1 MIQSTSQSRAY
12 AAAGVFAALLA
23 VAVTL
28 PAVSHA
34 QTKLR
39 IQSAFPAKG
48 TFADNLV
55 FFAERVKVMSGGRL
69 EIEPLA
75 TGSVVPAF
83 DVLDATNK
91 KVLDG
96 AHSSSAYWVGKNRA
110 AALFGVTP
118 GGPFGMDGFDYMGWL
133 YDGGGLELYR
143 EFFQVVLKQNVVPIP
158 MTSAGPQAMGWFK
171 RPVKSWA
178 DLKGLKCRQ
187 TGISAEVFSKS
198 GMATVNI
205 PGNEILAAGERGVI
219 DCAEW
224 VGPSDDMLIGFHT
237 VWKHFYT
244 QSLHD
249 LSLLEILING
259 DVWKSLS
266 PDLQA
271 IMQAAAIEATLRS
284 QNRRNRLDA
293 AALVELKNEAR
304 RHCPSHARRYPEE
317 DARELGRDRQGGGGE
332 EPVLRQGVR
341 VAARLRLPGG
351 HIAPHYGPTLQLHR
365 RLLLAGE
372 EVATGKRGRP
382 ARDARVL
389 SCRIPQRLAPADG
402 RARRCRQACT
412 RAARPRRGTSPAG

>member
-1 MIQSTSQSRAY
+1 MKRLLFAGLV
-12 AAAGVFAALLA
+12 AAAL
-23 VAVTL
+23 VA
-28 PAVSHA
+28 PAQA
-34 QTKLR
+34 QTKMR
-39 IQSAFPAKG
+39 MQSAFPPKG

-55 FFAERVKVMSGGRL
+55 FFAERVKAMSGGRL
-69 EIEPLA
+69 EVVPLA

-83 DVLDATNK
+83 DVLEATHK

-96 AHSSSAYWVGKNRA
+96 AHSSSAYWVGRNRA

-133 YDGGGLELYR
+133 YDGGGMELYR
-143 EFFQVVLKQNVVPIP
+143 EMFQGVLKQNVVPIP
-158 MTSAGPQAMGWFK
+158 MTSAGPQALGWFK

-244 QSLHD
+244 QSSHD

-259 DVWKSLS
+259 DVWKGLS

-271 IMQAAAIEATLRS
+271 IVQAGAIEATLRS

-293 AALVELKNEAR
+293 EALVELQTKHGVTVHRTPPDVLKKMLESWDAIAKDEAAKNPFFKKVYDSQRTYA
-304 RHCPSHARRYPEE
+304 SK
-317 DARELGRDRQGGGGE
+317 
-332 EPVLRQGVR
+332 VVSS
-341 VAARLRLPGG
+341 RLVTAPPYQA
-351 HIAPHYGPTLQLHR
+351 IAEHYW
-365 RLLLAGE
+365 
-372 EVATGKRGRP
+372 
-382 ARDARVL
+382 
-389 SCRIPQRLAPADG
+389 PQKK
-402 RARRCRQACT
+402 
-412 RAARPRRGTSPAG
+412 

>member
-1 MIQSTSQSRAY
+1 MKTL
-12 AAAGVFAALLA
+12 LLA
-23 VAVTL
+23 MLLALAV
-28 PAVSHA
+28 PGVSQA

-39 IQSAFPAKG
+39 MQSAFPPKG

-55 FFAERVKVMSGGRL
+55 FFAERVKAMSGGRL
-69 EIEPLA
+69 EIVPLA

-83 DVLDATNK
+83 DVLDATHK

-133 YDGGGLELYR
+133 YDGGGMELYR
-143 EFFQVVLKQNVVPIP
+143 ELFQGVLKQNVVPIP
-158 MTSAGPQAMGWFK
+158 MTSAGPQALGWFK

-244 QSLHD
+244 QSSHD

-259 DVWKSLS
+259 DVWKGLG

-271 IMQAAAIEATLRS
+271 IVQAAAAEATLRS

-293 AALVELKNEAR
+293 AALVEMKTKHGVTVHRTPNDILKKMLVAWDGIAKEEAAKNPFFR
-304 RHCPSHARRYPEE
+304 KVYESQRAYASQVVTSRLTTAPPYQVIAEHYWPE
-317 DARELGRDRQGGGGE
+317 
-332 EPVLRQGVR
+332 
-341 VAARLRLPGG
+341 
-351 HIAPHYGPTLQLHR
+351 
-365 RLLLAGE
+365 
-372 EVATGKRGRP
+372 KK
-382 ARDARVL
+382 
-389 SCRIPQRLAPADG
+389 
-402 RARRCRQACT
+402 
-412 RAARPRRGTSPAG
+412 

>member
-1 MIQSTSQSRAY
+1 MKRLLLAAVL
-12 AAAGVFAALLA
+12 AAAMAA
-23 VAVTL
+23 
-28 PAVSHA
+28 PAQA

-39 IQSAFPAKG
+39 MQSAFPPKG

-69 EIEPLA
+69 EVVPLA

-83 DVLDATNK
+83 DVLEATHK

-96 AHSSSAYWVGKNRA
+96 AHSSSAYWVGRNRA

-133 YDGGGLELYR
+133 YDGGGMALYR
-143 EFFQVVLKQNVVPIP
+143 EMFQDVLKQNVVPIP
-158 MTSAGPQAMGWFK
+158 MTSAGPQALGWFK

-244 QSLHD
+244 QSSHD

-259 DVWKSLS
+259 DVWKGLS

-271 IMQAAAIEATLRS
+271 IVQAGAIEATLRS

-293 AALVELKNEAR
+293 EALVELQTKHGVTVHRTPPDVLKKMLESWDAIAKDEAAKNPFFRKVYDSQRAYA
-304 RHCPSHARRYPEE
+304 SK
-317 DARELGRDRQGGGGE
+317 
-332 EPVLRQGVR
+332 VVSS
-341 VAARLRLPGG
+341 RLVTAPPYQV
-351 HIAPHYGPTLQLHR
+351 IAEHYW
-365 RLLLAGE
+365 
-372 EVATGKRGRP
+372 
-382 ARDARVL
+382 
-389 SCRIPQRLAPADG
+389 PQKK
-402 RARRCRQACT
+402 
-412 RAARPRRGTSPAG
+412 

>member
-1 MIQSTSQSRAY
+1 MIQSKSHLCAY
-12 AAAGVFAALLA
+12 AAAAACAALLA
-23 VAVTL
+23 VGATL

-39 IQSAFPAKG
+39 IQSAFPPKG

-83 DVLDATNK
+83 DVLDAVNK

-96 AHSSSAYWVGKNRA
+96 AHSSSAYSVGKNRA

-143 EFFQVVLKQNVVPIP
+143 EFFQGILKQNVVPIP
-158 MTSAGPQAMGWFK
+158 MTSAGPQALGWFK

-178 DLKGLKCRQ
+178 DRKGLKRRQ

-198 GMATVNI
+198 GMATVSI

-237 VWKHFYT
+237 VWKHFYRSRCT
-244 QSLHD
+244 TSRCWR
-249 LSLLEILING
+249 SSSTAMSG
-259 DVWKSLS
+259 KSLS

-293 AALVELKNEAR
+293 AALVELKTKYGVTVHRTPDDILKKMLESWDGIAKEEAAKN
-304 RHCPSHARRYPEE
+304 PFFAKGKP
-317 DARELGRDRQGGGGE
+317 
-332 EPVLRQGVR
+332 
-341 VAARLRLPGG
+341 VAARLRLAGG
-351 HIAPHYGPTLQLHR
+351 HVAAHHGPALQLHR

-372 EVATGKRGRP
+372 EVARGARP
-382 ARDARVL
+382 SGAGRSGPPLQD
-389 SCRIPQRLAPADG
+389 PQRLAPV
-402 RARRCRQACT
+402 
-412 RAARPRRGTSPAG
+412 P

>member
-1 MIQSTSQSRAY
+1 MIQSTSQLRAY
-12 AAAGVFAALLA
+12 AAAGACAALLA
-23 VAVTL
+23 VAATL
-28 PAVSHA
+28 PTVSHA

-69 EIEPLA
+69 EIVPLA

-293 AALVELKNEAR
+293 AALVELKTKHGVTVHRTPDDILRKMLESWDAIAKEEAAKNPFFAKVYESQRAYASQVVTSR
-304 RHCPSHARRYPEE
+304 RATAPPYNFTVDYYWPE
-317 DARELGRDRQGGGGE
+317 
-332 EPVLRQGVR
+332 
-341 VAARLRLPGG
+341 
-351 HIAPHYGPTLQLHR
+351 
-365 RLLLAGE
+365 
-372 EVATGKRGRP
+372 KK
-382 ARDARVL
+382 
-389 SCRIPQRLAPADG
+389 
-402 RARRCRQACT
+402 
-412 RAARPRRGTSPAG
+412 